1 MADVFLKFQRDNQ
14 GSVIYLFYLYSMVRY
29 RLFLK
34 FFCWWT
40 PWLGYFIGYS
50 FRISRKHQPF
60 PMAQPTNRINQLWNL
75 PTKKL
80 EKSHM
85 FTICGNETAT
95 SYDRANNIRK
105 MDVPHGGS
113 VCVWL
118 AASHRCNIF
127 PHKKALSGYR
137 VYGCFISTVQWK
149 IQPFYPVFPLVEST
163 AKAFCWLSLWNFK
176 EKRIS
181 HFYDTA

>member
-1 MADVFLKFQRDNQ
+1 METKQPHTKKSQKIWLCHRKWLTFSWSSKGDNQ
-14 GSVIYLFYLYSMVRY
+14 GSVIYLFYFYSMVRY

-118 AASHRCNIF
+118 AASTDATFSRI
-127 PHKKALSGYR
+127 KKLCQGIGYMVVSSPQRDEDTAFLSR
-137 VYGCFISTVQWK
+137 
-149 IQPFYPVFPLVEST
+149 FPLGG
-163 AKAFCWLSLWNFK
+163 
-176 EKRIS
+176 I
-181 HFYDTA
+181 HG